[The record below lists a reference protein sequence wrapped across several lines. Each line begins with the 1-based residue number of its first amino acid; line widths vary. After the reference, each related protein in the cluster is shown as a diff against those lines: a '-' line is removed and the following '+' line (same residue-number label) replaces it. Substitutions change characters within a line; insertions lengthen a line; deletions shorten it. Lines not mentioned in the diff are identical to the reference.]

1 MLPKIRKGSTLRD
14 VDSGQRQIRAIERK
28 KQVTLNQIFFQ
39 YRLGLISLY
48 YMYKSKL
55 HDPGKGNR
63 NNLSLYLSQQLKLA
77 YMMPHAL
84 TPTKE
89 T

>member
-1 MLPKIRKGSTLRD
+1 
-14 VDSGQRQIRAIERK
+14 
-28 KQVTLNQIFFQ
+28 
-39 YRLGLISLY
+39 
-48 YMYKSKL
+48 MYKSKL

-77 YMMPHAL
+77 YMTPHAL

>member
-1 MLPKIRKGSTLRD
+1 
-14 VDSGQRQIRAIERK
+14 
-28 KQVTLNQIFFQ
+28 
-39 YRLGLISLY
+39 
-48 YMYKSKL
+48 MYKSKL

-63 NNLSLYLSQQLKLA
+63 NNLSLYSSQQLK
-77 YMMPHAL
+77 PHAL

>member
-1 MLPKIRKGSTLRD
+1 MLPKIRKGSALRD

-39 YRLGLISLY
+39 YRPGLISLY
-48 YMYKSKL
+48 YMYKFKL

-63 NNLSLYLSQQLKLA
+63 NNLSLYSSQQLKLA
-77 YMMPHAL
+77 YMMPHIL
-84 TPTKE
+84 TTTKQ